1 MIQYGQYNVP
11 HFDEMVNFGVGQP
24 STELL
29 PLDII
34 KEGMNDVLQIEDP
47 SLLQY
52 GDIPGYLEFRKSL
65 ARFLSEEYCK
75 IVNPNELFT
84 TNGVTQ
90 ALSLLCSIFTKT
102 GDKYERQ
109 KYRTTAG
116 KYVKNHDLVKKVQ
129 KLKHF
134 YRFELIHVRSH
145 TGAQDRHSQGN
156 SIADE
161 LAVNGAKKDISK

>member
-11 HFDEMVNFGVGQP
+11 TYNEMVNFGVGQP

-34 KEGMNDVLQIEDP
+34 KQGMDKVMEIEDP

-65 ARFLSEEYCK
+65 SRFLSSEYCK

-90 ALSLLCSIFTKT
+90 ALSLLCSIFTKS
-102 GDKYERQ
+102 GDIILVEEPTYFLAINIFKDFKLNIVTIPMTNE
-109 KYRTTAG
+109 G
-116 KYVKNHDLVKKVQ
+116 VDLF
-129 KLKHF
+129 KL
-134 YRFELIHVRSH
+134 E
-145 TGAQDRHSQGN
+145 Q
-156 SIADE
+156 E
-161 LAVNGAKKDISK
+161 ISKYSDQENLFFYTIPTFHNP